1 MITSS
6 LTSYFLVPINVASI
20 GYSQKSGMRMEPNTR
35 CALARPHRR
44 PASEELSIF
53 PIIFDPRGRMGG
65 LFTKN
70 RTSAATVK
78 RTGPEVVPAT
88 MCSSG
93 YTRIIV
99 PAGMLIEQDVSLG
112 LAKAIEVRHDKP
124 RKTAAS
130 IVLFVAFILAFL
142 LFLGLFHFNDPL
154 PTAGFVGRR
163 AAYRIVC
170 HTKWRCGF
178 RSSNDLEA
186 RPKVT
191 FHQRG

>member
-1 MITSS
+1 
-6 LTSYFLVPINVASI
+6 
-20 GYSQKSGMRMEPNTR
+20 MRMELNTR
-35 CALARPHRR
+35 CALARPHKR

-124 RKTAAS
+124 RKTTAS

-142 LFLGLFHFNDPL
+142 LFFGLSHFKIHYPLLVLWADVKRVRFVPFELEVWVSFQQQLRSTTQVDFSPAWKFLGK
-154 PTAGFVGRR
+154 
-163 AAYRIVC
+163 IV
-170 HTKWRCGF
+170 
-178 RSSNDLEA
+178 A
-186 RPKVT
+186 VA
-191 FHQRG
+191 

>member
-1 MITSS
+1 
-6 LTSYFLVPINVASI
+6 
-20 GYSQKSGMRMEPNTR
+20 MRMELNTR
-35 CALARPHRR
+35 WALARPHKR

-112 LAKAIEVRHDKP
+112 LAKAVEVRHDKP

-130 IVLFVAFILAFL
+130 IVLFVALILAFL
-142 LFLGLFHFNDPL
+142 LFLGLSHFNDPL
-154 PTAGFVGRR
+154 PTTGFVGRR
-163 AAYRIVC
+163 AAYTI
-170 HTKWRCGF
+170 
-178 RSSNDLEA
+178 S
-186 RPKVT
+186 VT
-191 FHQRG
+191 RVGGVGSVPATTWKSDPR

>member
-1 MITSS
+1 
-6 LTSYFLVPINVASI
+6 
-20 GYSQKSGMRMEPNTR
+20 MRMELNTR
-35 CALARPHRR
+35 CALARPHKR

-142 LFLGLFHFNDPL
+142 LFLGLSHFNDPL
-154 PTAGFVGRR
+154 PTTGFVGRR
-163 AAYRIVC
+163 AAISVARVGSATQGDFSPAWKFLGTIVAVVLRNVRLNQQGPP
-170 HTKWRCGF
+170 RCSAIHAAKP
-178 RSSNDLEA
+178 R
-186 RPKVT
+186 
-191 FHQRG
+191 